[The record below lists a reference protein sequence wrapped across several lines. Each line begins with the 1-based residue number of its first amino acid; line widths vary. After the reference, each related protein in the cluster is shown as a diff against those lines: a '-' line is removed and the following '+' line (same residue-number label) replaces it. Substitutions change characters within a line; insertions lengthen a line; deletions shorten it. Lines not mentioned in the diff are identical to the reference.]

1 MNRFFVSESNIR
13 DGRVLLGPE
22 QAHQVCHVLRL
33 KEQDQ
38 IVVLDNLGSEYDVV
52 IQELGRQ
59 KVEGQI
65 VTKRVSL
72 GEPDVQVSV
81 YQSLLSRDKFE
92 WVLQKCTEIG
102 VSRLVPV
109 VTRRSIVQKT
119 DRLKPER
126 ERRWVRIIT
135 EAAEQCGRGKIPR
148 LEQPV
153 KFDGCLCE
161 MKSLDVCLL
170 ASTAAPGCS
179 LRQVMTRP
187 VQGEIRSVGIFIGPE
202 GGFHPEELAAA
213 KAAGVHAIGLGRRIL
228 RTETAAMVV
237 SALVLHELDQLQ

>member
-1 MNRFFVSESNIR
+1 MNRFFVPESNIG

-22 QAHQVCHVLRL
+22 QAHQICHVLRL
-33 KEQDQ
+33 KEQGR
-38 IVVLDNLGSEYDVV
+38 IVVLDNQGSEYDVV
-52 IQELGRQ
+52 LQEVGRQ
-59 KVEGQI
+59 RVEGQI
-65 VTKRVSL
+65 VARRAAL
-72 GEPDVQVSV
+72 GEPDVQVCV

-102 VSRLVPV
+102 VSRFVPV

-119 DRLKPER
+119 ESLKPDR
-126 ERRWVRIIT
+126 QRRWMRIIT
-135 EAAEQCGRGKIPR
+135 EAAEQCCRARIPR

-153 KFDGCLCE
+153 KFDGCLCDV
-161 MKSLDVCLL
+161 KSLDLCLL
-170 ASTAAPGCS
+170 ASTTALGSS
-179 LRQVMTRP
+179 LRKVMTRSD
-187 VQGEIRSVGIFIGPE
+187 QGEMQSLGIFIGPE

-213 KAAGVHAIGLGRRIL
+213 KAAGVLDIGLGRRIL

>member
-1 MNRFFVSESNIR
+1 MNRFFVSKSSIR

-22 QAHQVCHVLRL
+22 QAHQICHVLRL

-38 IVVLDNLGSEYDVV
+38 IVVLDNQGSEYDVV

-59 KVEGQI
+59 KVEGRI

-72 GEPDVQVSV
+72 GEPDVQVCV

-102 VSRLVPV
+102 VSSFVPV
-109 VTRRSIVQKT
+109 VTRRSIVQKAE
-119 DRLKPER
+119 RFKPDR

-135 EAAEQCGRGKIPR
+135 EAAEQSGRGKIPC

-153 KFDGCLCE
+153 KFDRCLSG

-170 ASTAAPGCS
+170 ASTTAPGCS
-179 LRQVMTRP
+179 LRRVMARP

-202 GGFHPEELAAA
+202 GGFHPDELAAA
-213 KAAGVHAIGLGRRIL
+213 EAAGVHAIGLGRRIL
-228 RTETAAMVV
+228 RTETAALVL
-237 SALVLHELDQLQ
+237 SALVLHEMDQLQ